1 MPISTTVL
9 THAYTLV
16 FTRELPDTRAVRQ
29 VKRTLRELFE
39 TDEVT
44 TSDSR
49 KFSFV
54 TTIREERIQVAV
66 DLFGRD
72 QRRKFVAEGGQI
84 HELNYQ
90 APSPRE
96 QTFLRIEP
104 RKIEHLNSETPA
116 RLSETTS

>member
-1 MPISTTVL
+1 MQIVPAPGFRLRNTLFVPISKSVV

-16 FTRELPDTRAVRQ
+16 FTRELPDSKVVRQ
-29 VKRTLRELFE
+29 VKRTLRDLFE

-54 TTIREERIQVAV
+54 TSIREEKVQGAV

-72 QRRKFVAEGGQI
+72 QRRKFVMEGGEI
-84 HELNYQ
+84 HEIKYQ
-90 APSPRE
+90 PPNVVPPSVKWKE
-96 QTFLRIEP
+96 
-104 RKIEHLNSETPA
+104 
-116 RLSETTS
+116 

>member
-1 MPISTTVL
+1 MSNSVL

-54 TTIREERIQVAV
+54 TTIRQERIQVAV

-96 QTFLRIEP
+96 YAFSTLDLG
-104 RKIEHLNSETPA
+104 KIDRSKFETGRLNET
-116 RLSETTS
+116 SS

>member
-1 MPISTTVL
+1 MSCRLPGRRILSQLQPEGYFGTALICLANPQFKEIDSVPISTTVL

-16 FTRELPDTRAVRQ
+16 FTRELPDTMAVRQ

-54 TTIREERIQVAV
+54 TTIREERVQVAV

-72 QRRKFVAEGGQI
+72 
-84 HELNYQ
+84 
-90 APSPRE
+90 
-96 QTFLRIEP
+96 
-104 RKIEHLNSETPA
+104 
-116 RLSETTS
+116 

>member
-1 MPISTTVL
+1 ML

-16 FTRELPDTRAVRQ
+16 FTRELPDTKAVRQ

-44 TSDSR
+44 TNDSR
-49 KFSFV
+49 KFCFV
-54 TTIREERIQVAV
+54 TTIRQEKIQVAV

-72 QRRKFVAEGGQI
+72 QRRKFVADGGQI

-90 APSPRE
+90 APPPQSY
-96 QTFLRIEP
+96 TFSSFSRIEMG
-104 RKIEHLNSETPA
+104 KIESLQLETPA
-116 RLSETTS
+116 RLDETGS